1 MPEPETSEPEGMEL
15 TEKEKEQVDEKKQPR
30 AQVLY
35 EAIRREG
42 EHELSRSAAAL
53 VWSGLAAGLSM
64 GFSVIAMALLKVAL
78 PDAPWAKLIVNL
90 GYGVGFVTVIVARQQ
105 LFTENTLTPVIPLL
119 QHKDLATLRKLLRL
133 WGLVLTSNLVGTF
146 ALAFVLERSAI
157 FPGPVKAAFAEFG
170 HVALTGSFSSHL
182 LRGVLAGWMV
192 ALMVWM
198 LAGDQ
203 SRTFLIFLMT
213 YIIGLGELS
222 HIIAGSTETFY
233 LVCAG
238 EVSLLEYGARFLL
251 PVGVG
256 NVVGGTLLVALLSHA
271 QVAADSEGQL
281 PER

>member
-15 TEKEKEQVDEKKQPR
+15 TEKEKEQIDEKKQPR

-42 EHELSRSAAAL
+42 EHELARSAAAL
-53 VWSGLAAGLSM
+53 IWSGLAAGLSM
-64 GFSVIAMALLKVAL
+64 GFSIIAMALLKVSL
-78 PDAPWAKLIVNL
+78 PDAPWTKLVVNL

-119 QHKDLATLRKLLRL
+119 QHRDLATLRKVLRL
-133 WGLVLTSNLVGTF
+133 WGLVLASNLVGTF
-146 ALAFVLERSAI
+146 ALAFVLQRSAV
-157 FPGPVKAAFAEFG
+157 FSEPVKDVFAQFG
-170 HVALTGSFSSHL
+170 HIALAGSFGSHL

-222 HIIAGSTETFY
+222 HVIAGSTETFY

-238 EVSLLEYGARFLL
+238 QTSFVEYGLQFLL
-251 PVGVG
+251 PVGLG

-271 QVAADSEGQL
+271 QVAADSA
-281 PER
+281 

>member
-1 MPEPETSEPEGMEL
+1 MAEPETSEPEGVEL
-15 TEKEKEQVDEKKQPR
+15 TEKEEEQVDEKKQPR

-53 VWSGLAAGLSM
+53 IWSGLAAGLSM
-64 GFSVIAMALLKVAL
+64 GFSVIAMALLKVSL
-78 PDAPWAKLIVNL
+78 PEAPWTKLVVNL

-133 WGLVLTSNLVGTF
+133 WGLVLASNLVGTF
-146 ALAFVLERSAI
+146 ALALVLQRSAI
-157 FPGPVKAAFAEFG
+157 FSEPVKAVFAELG
-170 HVALTGSFSSHL
+170 HTSLAGSFGSHL
-182 LRGVLAGWMV
+182 LRGVFAGWMV

-222 HIIAGSTETFY
+222 HVIAGSTETFY

-238 EVSLLEYGARFLL
+238 DASLLDYLLHFLV
-251 PVGVG
+251 PVGIG

-271 QVAADSEGQL
+271 QVAAD
-281 PER
+281 RA

>member
-1 MPEPETSEPEGMEL
+1 MPEPETSEPEGMDL
-15 TEKEKEQVDEKKQPR
+15 TEKEKEQIDEKKQPR

-42 EHELSRSAAAL
+42 EHELARSAAAL
-53 VWSGLAAGLSM
+53 IWSGLAAGLSM
-64 GFSVIAMALLKVAL
+64 GFSVIAMALLKVSL
-78 PDAPWAKLIVNL
+78 PDAPWTKLIVNL

-119 QHKDLATLRKLLRL
+119 QHRDLATVRKLLRL
-133 WGLVLTSNLVGTF
+133 WGLVLASNLVGTF
-146 ALAFVLERSAI
+146 ALSFVLQRTAVFSE
-157 FPGPVKAAFAEFG
+157 PVKDVFAQLG
-170 HVALTGSFSSHL
+170 HISLEGSFGSHL

-203 SRTFLIFLMT
+203 SRTFIIFLMT

-222 HIIAGSTETFY
+222 HVIAGSTEVFY

-238 EVSLLEYGARFLL
+238 QASFVDYVLHFLL
-251 PVGVG
+251 PVGLG
-256 NVVGGTLLVALLSHA
+256 NVIGGTLLVALFSHA
-271 QVAADSEGQL
+271 QVAADSA
-281 PER
+281 